1 MEAYKALA
9 VCAMNGGQEQ
19 LWVDW
24 PELAH
29 GHDVEVTEPRAPAIA
44 FRCTHGA
51 IYDSAQQ
58 ARELT
63 GWKGRRGGMWHYGL
77 ANNNSGQVKTYR
89 LSGL

>member
-1 MEAYKALA
+1 
-9 VCAMNGGQEQ
+9 MNGGQEQ

-58 ARELT
+58 GPENSLD
-63 GWKGRRGGMWHYGL
+63 GRAGVAGCGTMAWPITILGR
-77 ANNNSGQVKTYR
+77 
-89 LSGL
+89 